1 MRNRLI
7 GPLLAGSALALAACA
22 QEQTK
27 PDDAAFVALQARLPG
42 RYDNTA
48 QVRAAA
54 GAPGAPAAIDL
65 LIMPANA
72 GMVGRA
78 AYYVRETVA
87 GDPHRLLSQYIWVF
101 GRTVELPG
109 KTPHAHGGK
118 AAKEQHLEEHIYL
131 FKEPHRWTRVGEQPE
146 LLESLLPDDL
156 LRLTG
161 CELLW
166 TQTESGFT
174 AERHSTSC
182 SPAVRSEGQ
191 LIEQRIELHDN
202 QLSVLEQQV
211 GADGLTDAPAGASDP
226 YYRFI
231 RRGAANGGTAHEAG
245 W

>member
-1 MRNRLI
+1 MHDRVMGSI
-7 GPLLAGSALALAACA
+7 LAGAALCLAACA
-22 QEQTK
+22 QDQPKT
-27 PDDAAFVALQARLPG
+27 DDAVLAALQARLPG

-48 QVRAAA
+48 QARAAA

-72 GMVGRA
+72 IMVGKA

-109 KTPHAHGGK
+109 KGAHAHQGDK
-118 AAKEQHLEEHIYL
+118 ADKQEHLEQHIYL

-156 LRLTG
+156 QRLTG

-166 TQTESGFT
+166 TRTETGFT
-174 AERHSTSC
+174 AERRSTSC

-191 LIEQRIELHDN
+191 LLEQRVELHDN
-202 QLSVLEQQV
+202 QLGLLEQQV
-211 GADGLTDAPAGASDP
+211 GADGLIDSPAAASDP

-231 RRGAANGGTAHEAG
+231 RRGAAN
-245 W
+245 

>member
-1 MRNRLI
+1 MMRDALRSAI
-7 GPLLAGSALALAACA
+7 AGAALWLAACA
-22 QEQTK
+22 QDQPK
-27 PDDAAFVALQARLPG
+27 PDDAVLAVLQGRLPG
-42 RYDNTA
+42 HYDNTA
-48 QVRAAA
+48 QARAAA

-72 GMVGRA
+72 IMVGKA

-109 KTPHAHGGK
+109 KSAKAHPGGK
-118 AAKEQHLEEHIYL
+118 DAKEAKDTKEEHLEQHVYL
-131 FKEPHRWTRVGEQPE
+131 FKEPQRWTRVGEQPE

-156 LRLTG
+156 QRLTG

-166 TQTESGFT
+166 TRTETGFT

-182 SPAVRSEGQ
+182 SPAMRSEGQ
-191 LIEQRIELHDN
+191 LLEQRIELRDN
-202 QLSVLEQQV
+202 RLALLEQQV
-211 GADGLTDAPAGASDP
+211 GADGLNDAPAEASDP

-231 RRGAANGGTAHEAG
+231 RRGAAN
-245 W
+245 